1 MIRNITL
8 PCCLLLITIFG
19 SCKKTYDIDAVVIN
33 EIMAVNFV
41 TAADQNGQFDDWI
54 ELHNITPDQVDISG
68 YYLSDSKSNPS
79 KWKIPSGTTIAPN
92 GYLIFWADKDT
103 TQSGLHTN
111 FKLSS
116 LGESLVLSK
125 PDKTTLD
132 KVTYPAQTLELSYSR
147 YPDGTG
153 EFRWQNPSFGR
164 VNGGL

>member
-8 PCCLLLITIFG
+8 PCCLIITVLSF

-33 EIMAVNFV
+33 ELMAVNSV

-68 YYLSDSKSNPS
+68 YYLSDSKSNPT
-79 KWKIPSGTTIAPN
+79 KWKVPAGTSIPPY

-116 LGESLVLSK
+116 TGENLVLSK
-125 PDKTTLD
+125 PDKSTLD

-147 YPDGTG
+147 YPDGSG

-164 VNGGL
+164 GNGGL